1 MNEYENAVLNYSHAI
16 RLNPKSAETYFDR
29 GTAYE
34 MLRRYDAA
42 LSDYRKAATLK
53 YRVSDVY
60 FHIGVCCYHLQKYGD
75 ALDAFTEAIK
85 IDDANYIF
93 YEWRGNTNLAL
104 ERRNKAEADF
114 DAMKRLMANASLQ

>member
-1 MNEYENAVLNYSHAI
+1 MNDYENAVLNYSHAI

-60 FHIGVCCYHLQKYGD
+60 FHIRSIDCADDTEANNFIVFYH
-75 ALDAFTEAIK
+75 ALDDTP
-85 IDDANYIF
+85 
-93 YEWRGNTNLAL
+93 
-104 ERRNKAEADF
+104 
-114 DAMKRLMANASLQ
+114 Q